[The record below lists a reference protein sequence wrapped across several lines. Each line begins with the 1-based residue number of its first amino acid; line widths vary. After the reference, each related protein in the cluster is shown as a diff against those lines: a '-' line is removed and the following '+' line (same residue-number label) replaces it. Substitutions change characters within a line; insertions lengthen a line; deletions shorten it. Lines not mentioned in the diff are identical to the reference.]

1 MKQKKDNDELEKKV
15 KEELEKVNERMALTE
30 RKLFIAENLP
40 AVRAKEVRKKID
52 EVDKKCTVKVIG
64 VHNRIDEVNEKA
76 NRLDPSVDPNL
87 TRAETAASKQR
98 NNSKLL
104 YSWTNGI
111 ISVHINRF
119 WDRKTF
125 QKLILQFNRDF
136 WLPKN
141 KEFKLVRFKVVREKI
156 NFVKHYLETIKFAD
170 VCNYEIVESFD

>member
-1 MKQKKDNDELEKKV
+1 MKQKKRDDQFEKKV
-15 KEELEKVNERMALTE
+15 KEELEKVNERMALME

-104 YSWTNGI
+104 YSWTDGI
-111 ISVHINRF
+111 ISVHVNRS

-136 WLPKN
+136 WLPKTR
-141 KEFKLVRFKVVREKI
+141 EFKLVRFKVVRAKI
-156 NFVKHYLETIKFAD
+156 NFVKEYLETIKFAD